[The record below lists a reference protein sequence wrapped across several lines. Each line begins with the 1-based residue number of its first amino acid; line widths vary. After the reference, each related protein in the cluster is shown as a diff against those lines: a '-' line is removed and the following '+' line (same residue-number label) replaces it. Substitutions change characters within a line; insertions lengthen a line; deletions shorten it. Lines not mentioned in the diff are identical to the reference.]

1 MFGRRF
7 VLFEL
12 FGFKV
17 QADTSWLFL
26 AMLVTWSLAQGYFPA
41 FYPGLSSATYW
52 KMGLLGMIG
61 LFASL
66 VIHELSHSLVARHYG
81 MSIKGITLFI
91 FGGVAEMDEE
101 PPSAKTEFLM
111 AIAGPIASFALAF
124 GFNGLFLAAKA
135 QALSDSVVGVIGYL
149 AFFNVIIAVFNL
161 IPAFPL
167 DGGRAL
173 RAALWYWK
181 GDLRWATRLASRS
194 GELFGFMLIF
204 LGVFSVLRG
213 DFVGGMWLGLIGL
226 FLRGAATASFYQLM
240 ARQAFEGEPVWRFMT
255 RDPTTVSPEVS
266 LERLVED
273 YVYALHYDLFPVVVA
288 GRLIG
293 LVSTRLIRQVP
304 RAEWASTTVGDVLLP
319 PGPDNTVAPEA
330 DAVKALAVMRQSGN
344 SRLMVAEGDRL
355 VGIVALKDLLNFL
368 SLKMDLDRP
377 D

>member
-1 MFGRRF
+1 MFGKRF

-41 FYPGLSSATYW
+41 FYPGLSPATYW
-52 KMGLLGMIG
+52 KMGLVGMIG
-61 LFASL
+61 LFVSL

-81 MSIKGITLFI
+81 LSIKGITLFI

-101 PPSAKTEFLM
+101 PARAKTEFLM
-111 AIAGPIASFALAF
+111 AIAGPIASFTLAV
-124 GFNGLFLAAKA
+124 GFHALFLLARA
-135 QALSDSVVGVIGYL
+135 QSLADSVVGVTGYL
-149 AFFNVIIAVFNL
+149 AFINVILGVFNL

-226 FLRGAATASFYQLM
+226 FLRGAASASYYQLM

-255 RDPTTVSPEVS
+255 RDPITVSPEVS

-273 YVYALHYDLFPVVVA
+273 YIYAYHYDLFPVIDG
-288 GRLIG
+288 GRLVG
-293 LVSTRLIRQVP
+293 LVSTRLVRQVP
-304 RAEWASTTVGDVLLP
+304 RSQWAAASVGDILAR
-319 PGPDNTVAPEA
+319 PGPDNTVAPDA
-330 DAVKALAVMRQSGN
+330 DAVKALSIMRQSGN
-344 SRLMVAEGDRL
+344 SRLMVAEGDQL
-355 VGIVALKDLLNFL
+355 VGIVALKDLLHFL

-377 D
+377 E

>member
-1 MFGRRF
+1 MFGKRF

-17 QADTSWLFL
+17 QADASWLFL

-41 FYPGLSSATYW
+41 FYPGLSPATYW
-52 KMGLLGMIG
+52 QMGLLGMIG

-101 PPSAKTEFLM
+101 PPSAKTEFFM
-111 AIAGPIASFALAF
+111 AIAGPLASFALAI
-124 GFNGLFLAAKA
+124 GFSGLFLAAKGQELA
-135 QALSDSVVGVIGYL
+135 DSLVGVIGYL

-204 LGVFSVLRG
+204 LGVLRVLRG
-213 DFVGGMWLGLIGL
+213 DFVGGLWFGLIGL
-226 FLRGAATASFYQLM
+226 FLRGAASASYFQLM

-255 RDPTTVSPEVS
+255 RDPVTVSPEVS

-273 YVYALHYDLFPVVVA
+273 YVYALHYDVFPVIVG
-288 GRLIG
+288 GRPVG

-304 RAEWASTTVGDVLLP
+304 RAEWPRITVGDVLVP
-319 PGPDNTVAPEA
+319 TGPENTVAPKT
-330 DAVKALAVMRQSGN
+330 DAVKALSIMRQSGN
-344 SRLMVAEGDRL
+344 SRLMVVEGDRL
-355 VGIVALKDLLNFL
+355 VGIVALKDLLSFL
-368 SLKMDLDRP
+368 SLKMDLDRS

>member
-1 MFGRRF
+1 MFGKRF

-17 QADTSWLFL
+17 QADMSWLFL

-41 FYPGLSSATYW
+41 FYPGLSPATYW
-52 KMGLLGMIG
+52 KMGVLGMIG
-61 LFASL
+61 LFFSL

-81 MSIKGITLFI
+81 LSIKGITLFI
-91 FGGVAEMDEE
+91 FGGVAEMEKE
-101 PPSAKTEFLM
+101 PSSAKTEFLM
-111 AIAGPIASFALAF
+111 AIAGPIASFTLAF
-124 GFNGLFLAAKA
+124 GFNALFLAAKA
-135 QALSDSVVGVIGYL
+135 QGLADSVVGVAAYL
-149 AFFNVIIAVFNL
+149 AFINVILGVFNL

-173 RAALWYWK
+173 RAALWHWK

-226 FLRGAATASFYQLM
+226 FLRGAASASFYQLM

-255 RDPTTVSPEVS
+255 RDPVTVGPEVS
-266 LERLVED
+266 LARLVED
-273 YVYALHYDLFPVVVA
+273 YVYAYHYDLFPVVDG
-288 GRLIG
+288 GRLVG

-304 RAEWASTTVGDVLLP
+304 RPQWATTAVGDILAP

-330 DAVKALAVMRQSGN
+330 DAVKALSIMRRSGN

-377 D
+377 G